1 MICDFSGIVT
11 KGFTIPETV
20 FSKYIFVWKTCM
32 DERFESNCSCLIISQ
47 SELILMYELINYM
60 TCVIGYYV
68 DMCMFTY
75 LHVIRLYW
83 NWHTCIPYALEHPR
97 TIGVSA

>member
-1 MICDFSGIVT
+1 M
-11 KGFTIPETV
+11 
-20 FSKYIFVWKTCM
+20 
-32 DERFESNCSCLIISQ
+32 IISP
-47 SELILMYELINYM
+47 SELIFMYEMINYM

-83 NWHTCIPYALEHPR
+83 NWHTCIPYALEHPN